1 MARRIGVVNE
11 MKVDFCK
18 YNMLFQAIAGF
29 GKTTTVHELGKIV
42 SKGNPEGTIVLN
54 IGREPKPDHI
64 DGIFYQKCLDWS
76 DLEEAIDELCD
87 NRSEYPD
94 TKIVCIDTCDELFRI
109 GEAEIVSQYNKTVS
123 ADKKVKTIKA
133 SFGGY
138 QAGERKLCDMVTE
151 TIFKLNDYGYAI
163 WFLGH
168 TKIKTQEIDI
178 INQISTEL
186 LTSNLPS
193 LYYNCI
199 KDKVSVVM
207 AGYIEREF
215 ADVEMVKDAFTK
227 KQKKVGDIVS
237 EKRVV
242 SFRDETFSQDL
253 KCYFV
258 NIPSKIDFSPRNI
271 YDTIMDAIKKDL
283 EQKRGFEVNMEELQ
297 EQQQADQAPAPSPKT
312 PKAEQPALDKSD
324 LLKVLQEK
332 CQADKGTLTKA
343 MTVMKE
349 KGYENFKAMS
359 ETDLQELLASL

>member
-1 MARRIGVVNE
+1 MARIGRKNE

-18 YNMLFQAIAGF
+18 YNMLFQAIAGY
-29 GKTTTVHELGKIV
+29 GKTTTAYELGKIV
-42 SKGNPEGTIVLN
+42 SNGNEEGTIVLN
-54 IGREPKPDHI
+54 LGREPEPLHI
-64 DGIFYQKCLDWS
+64 DGIFYQKCLEWS

-87 NRSEYPD
+87 NRSEYPN
-94 TKIVCIDTCDELFRI
+94 TKIVCLDTIDELFRI

-133 SFGGY
+133 SWGGY
-138 QAGERKLCDMVTE
+138 TTGERKLCDMVTE

-168 TKIKTQEIDI
+168 TKIKTQEIDV

-186 LTSNLPS
+186 LTSSLPN

-207 AGYIEREF
+207 AGYVEREF
-215 ADVEMVKDAFTK
+215 VDVEMVKDGFTK

-258 NIPSKIDFSPRNI
+258 NIPSKIDFSPQNI
-271 YDTIMDAIKKDL
+271 YNAIMEAIKKDL

-297 EQQQADQAPAPSPKT
+297 EQQQIDQAPAPSPKKE
-312 PKAEQPALDKSD
+312 KAEQPTLDKSE
-324 LLKVLQEK
+324 LLKTLQAK
-332 CQADKGTLTKA
+332 CADKDTLTKA

-359 ETDLQELLASL
+359 ETDLQELVESL